1 MASFTNQATLSYTGG
16 RVNSNITRGELL
28 ENITVTKTAISQSY
42 VPGCTVSYVVNILN
56 SGSTPITGF
65 TVADDLGACEYDGA
79 TIYPL
84 EYIDGSILYFSNG
97 APEVAPTV
105 VAGPPL
111 TFSGVTVPA
120 GGNVSLIYSASVTQ
134 FAPLG
139 DGAQINNTVTVSGG
153 SVITPITASAT
164 IPAESTVE
172 LTITKSVCPEVVTGT
187 EPVTYTFIL
196 QNSGSEADAAAALS
210 VIDTFNPV
218 LKGLTAELNGAA
230 FTAYTY
236 DEATGLFETT
246 PGVITVPAA
255 TCAQEK
261 SGSWTTTPGVTVLTV
276 TGTI

>member
-1 MASFTNQATLSYTGG
+1 MATLLYTGG
-16 RVNSNITRGELL
+16 RVNSNITTGELL
-28 ENITVTKTAISQSY
+28 ENVTVTKTAISQSY
-42 VPGCTVSYVVNILN
+42 APGYTVAYVVNIIN
-56 SGSTPITGF
+56 SGSAPVTGF
-65 TVADDLGACEYDGA
+65 TVVDDLGAYEYDGA
-79 TIYPL
+79 TVYPL
-84 EYIDGSILYFSNG
+84 EYIDGSVLCFSNG
-97 APEVAPTV
+97 ALDTAPTA

-120 GGNVSLIYSASVTQ
+120 FGNVSLIYSASVTQ

-139 DGAQINNTVTVSGG
+139 GAAQITNTVTVSGG

-164 IPAESTVE
+164 LPAEAVAE
-172 LTITKSVCPEVVTGT
+172 LTIAKSVCPQVVTGA

-210 VIDTFNPV
+210 VTDTFDPI

-236 DEATGLFETT
+236 DEATGLFEST
-246 PGVITVPAA
+246 PGAITVPAA
-255 TCAQEK
+255 TYAQEK
-261 SGSWTTTPGVTVLTV
+261 SGGWAATPGVTVLTV